1 MTEKELLYYEDAIN
15 HETNTINICEY
26 MVELLDDKSL
36 KTFLKKQIKKH
47 ELIKEKLLCTME
59 DVINE

>member
-26 MVELLDDKSL
+26 MINYLEDGSL
-36 KTFLKKQIKKH
+36 ETFLKKQIKKH

-59 DVINE
+59 DVING